1 MERARYEAERAQ
13 RRYRAV
19 EPENRLV
26 ARGLETQWEQRLGE
40 LKDAETELAKR
51 EQQRPRTLSAQE
63 RKSILALG
71 ADLKRVWSASTT
83 TPRDQKELLRTMLEE
98 VIIAVHRDEY
108 RAHLTIRWRGG
119 ALTERDV
126 ALPRSRPATI
136 RTDEDTIELIRRLAK
151 HYPDGVI
158 AGILNQQRRT
168 TARGLRFN
176 AIRVSS
182 LRQHWNI
189 PRFARSS
196 DSPKGEL
203 RTIRQAAKKIG
214 IAPSTLHRWV
224 NDGFVAAEQLT
235 PNAPWRIRLT
245 DKLLA
250 QFVEDVPEG
259 YIPMQDATKALGV
272 SRQTVLQRVKRG
284 ELDAV
289 HVFRGRRKGL
299 RIKVID
305 DHPDLFNHR

>member
-1 MERARYEAERAQ
+1 M
-13 RRYRAV
+13 
-19 EPENRLV
+19 L
-26 ARGLETQWEQRLGE
+26 
-40 LKDAETELAKR
+40 TEL
-51 EQQRPRTLSAQE
+51 
-63 RKSILALG
+63 
-71 ADLKRVWSASTT
+71 
-83 TPRDQKELLRTMLEE
+83 
-98 VIIAVHRDEY
+98 
-108 RAHLTIRWRGG
+108 
-119 ALTERDV
+119 DV
-126 ALPRSRPATI
+126 ELPRSRPAPV
-136 RTDEDTIELIRRLAK
+136 RTDEDTIQLIRRLAQ

-168 TARGLRFN
+168 TAHGLRFN

-189 PRFARSS
+189 PRGPRSS
-196 DSPKGEL
+196 PSPEGEL
-203 RTIRQAAKKIG
+203 LTIRQAAIKIG

-259 YIPMQDATKALGV
+259 YVPMQEATKALGV

-299 RIKVID
+299 RIRLID
-305 DHPDLFNHR
+305 EQPDLFDHH